1 MPGIDLW
8 LAGSNAYDASVP
20 PDSSVG
26 CENRGRVPERRRLM
40 REDEYL
46 EQELRREPGL
56 ADEWLRQ
63 NNLMYGA
70 LVGICIVLVQPL
82 ITDAAPSPLALASI
96 ILFAAAIPMLAGLIV
111 LNWQELYRHRLA
123 KSRTVTVARSLAMGT
138 AFAGIVTTFWSV
150 SWIAGVVLLISAIVA
165 MFVHSA
171 GYAGVEGMLRWGN
184 WSWNVQR
191 HEASRSPVGAPHGA
205 SGPLAAGDTSFTLC
219 CLLWAKPGLEDELV
233 AYEDRVLALLPDY
246 GIEVTERV
254 RSDRGPEHPVEV
266 QLYRVPNQ
274 ALLDAYLADP
284 RRLDLTAERDRVV
297 ARTELFRV
305 PGA

>member
-1 MPGIDLW
+1 
-8 LAGSNAYDASVP
+8 
-20 PDSSVG
+20 
-26 CENRGRVPERRRLM
+26 M
-40 REDEYL
+40 REDEYV

-70 LVGICIVLVQPL
+70 LVGISIVLVQPL

-96 ILFAAAIPMLAGLIV
+96 ILFATAIPMLAGLIV

-123 KSRTVTVARSLAMGT
+123 TSRTVTVARSLAMGA

-150 SWIAGVVLLISAIVA
+150 NWIAGVVLLISAVVA

-171 GYAGVEGMLRWGN
+171 GYTGVEGMLRWGS
-184 WSWNVQR
+184 WSWNAQR
-191 HEASRSPVGAPHGA
+191 REVSRSAGGAPHEAS
-205 SGPLAAGDTSFTLC
+205 GPIPGGDRSFTLC
-219 CLLWAKPGLEDELV
+219 CLLWAQPGLEDDLV
-233 AYEDRVLALLPDY
+233 AYENRVLALLPDY

-266 QLYRVPNQ
+266 QLYQVPNQ

-305 PGA
+305 PRTESRANDQGE